1 MAVSPSPADMPR
13 AVRPV
18 FISYARLD
26 QPQVSRAVEFLRGG
40 GLQVFVD
47 SQSISY
53 GSDWRVALVE
63 AIEKAERIMLFWTA
77 AAAASRWVTRE
88 WQLALKRG
96 KKVVPTLLDDTPLP
110 PVLARLQAVTTLRGL
125 FPAPVRRPEELIEE
139 PGPFND
145 PDEDWAAQEQDIPRA
160 SGLPPERAADPVG
173 GPAERTLSAPSP
185 SRSSFRPALIVGS
198 LAVAGVLTWFLWAR
212 PASVGHMPVSESYP
226 SATPASGVIDV
237 GSNAPPVPASA
248 AVIRPPASVAPP
260 LPPAPKP
267 APSPPVPPEPAFDE
281 ALIDSPF
288 PILAVLLLAL
298 VFSGWF
304 VVRARLRPDR
314 ARAIVRELYA
324 A

>member
-1 MAVSPSPADMPR
+1 MVVSPSPADMPR

-26 QPQVSRAVEFLRGG
+26 QHQVSRAVEFLRGG

-53 GSDWRVALVE
+53 GSDWRVALID

-88 WQLALKRG
+88 WQLALKHG

-145 PDEDWAAQEQDIPRA
+145 PDEDWAAQERDIPPT
-160 SGLPPERAADPVG
+160 SGLPPVRAADSEG
-173 GPAERTLSAPSP
+173 GLAERTLPAPSP
-185 SRSSFRPALIVGS
+185 SRMAFRPALIVGS
-198 LAVAGVLTWFLWAR
+198 LAVAGVLTWFLFAG
-212 PASVGHMPVSESYP
+212 PPPAGSVLGSGPYPATPSSGVVDLGSHVPPVSSSASVSSP
-226 SATPASGVIDV
+226 PASG
-237 GSNAPPVPASA
+237 NAPPQPASQ
-248 AVIRPPASVAPP
+248 
-260 LPPAPKP
+260 
-267 APSPPVPPEPAFDE
+267 PPVALRPAFEE
-281 ALIDSPF
+281 ALIDSPLLIF
-288 PILAVLLLAL
+288 AVLLLAL
-298 VFSGWF
+298 VLSGWF
-304 VVRARLRPDR
+304 VVRALLRPDR